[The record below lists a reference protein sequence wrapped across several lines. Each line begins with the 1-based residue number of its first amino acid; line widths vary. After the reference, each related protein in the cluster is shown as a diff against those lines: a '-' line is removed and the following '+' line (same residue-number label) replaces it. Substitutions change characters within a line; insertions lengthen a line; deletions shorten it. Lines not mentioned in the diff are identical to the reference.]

1 MTYSGGFS
9 IRCYFFRAAPSGL
22 KWIVHIHLQ
31 GLTPLPILYRPNEAI
46 FKIYKISRSS
56 FLNFSF
62 NDALTSPLTR
72 RWPPRLGLCPPQ

>member
-46 FKIYKISRSS
+46 R
-56 FLNFSF
+56 
-62 NDALTSPLTR
+62 
-72 RWPPRLGLCPPQ
+72 